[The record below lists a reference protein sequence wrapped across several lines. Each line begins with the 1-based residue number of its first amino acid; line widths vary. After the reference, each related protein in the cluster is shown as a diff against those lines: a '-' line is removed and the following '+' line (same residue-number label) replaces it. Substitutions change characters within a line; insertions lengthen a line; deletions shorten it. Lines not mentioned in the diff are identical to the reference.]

1 MRIDKILRIALP
13 LLAGTALIGTGYSI
27 FSFANLSTS
36 ATFDT
41 NGPAVSVSGKANVG
55 TLEVKPVQQ
64 NVNINTGEV
73 TYSEFTMDKYLIIMQ
88 NRVYLNFSHFEL
100 TYTPLDTS
108 WEEGITIPVV
118 ITAKMVLNGKLP
130 EYFHSN
136 AWTED
141 QANSGTYLFTVGTY
155 DVKESE
161 PTVVHQISPTLDYNE
176 GKDPQAMA
184 DVLNIQNDIIADT
197 TNSVVSFT
205 FTARLRSDLPIEET
219 PGA

>member
-41 NGPAVSVSGKANVG
+41 NGPAVSVSGKADVG

-73 TYSEFTMDKYLIIMQ
+73 TYSEFTMAKYLIIMQ

-118 ITAKMVLNGKLP
+118 ITAKMVLSGKLP

-136 AWTED
+136 AWTKD

-155 DVKESE
+155 DVKEGES
-161 PTVVHQISPTLDYNE
+161 TVVHQISPTLEYNE

-197 TNSVVSFT
+197 NSVVSFT
-205 FTARLRSDLPIEET
+205 FTASLRSDLPIEET

>member
-41 NGPAVSVSGKANVG
+41 NGPAVSVSGKADVG

-73 TYSEFTMDKYLIIMQ
+73 TYSEFTMAKYLIIMQ
-88 NRVYLNFSHFEL
+88 NRVNLNFSHFEL
-100 TYTPLDTS
+100 TYTPLATS
-108 WEEGITIPVV
+108 WEDGITIPVV

-136 AWTED
+136 AWTKD

-197 TNSVVSFT
+197 NSVVSFT
-205 FTARLRSDLPIEET
+205 FTASLRSDLPIEET

>member
-41 NGPAVSVSGKANVG
+41 NGPAVSVSGKADVG

-73 TYSEFTMDKYLIIMQ
+73 TYSEFTMAKYLIIMQ
-88 NRVYLNFSHFEL
+88 NRVNLNFSHFEL
-100 TYTPLDTS
+100 TYTPPATS
-108 WEEGITIPVV
+108 WEDGITIPVV
-118 ITAKMVLNGKLP
+118 ITAKMVLSGKLP

-136 AWTED
+136 AWTKD
-141 QANSGTYLFTVGTY
+141 QDNSGTYLFTVGTY
-155 DVKESE
+155 DVKEGE

-176 GKDPQAMA
+176 GKDPQEMA

-197 TNSVVSFT
+197 NSVVSFT
-205 FTARLRSDLPIEET
+205 FTASLRSDLPIEET

>member
-41 NGPAVSVSGKANVG
+41 NGPAVSVSGKADVG

-64 NVNINTGEV
+64 NVNIDSGEV
-73 TYSEFTMDKYLIIMQ
+73 TYSEFTMAKYLIIMQ

-108 WEEGITIPVV
+108 WEDGITIPVV

-136 AWTED
+136 AWTKD

-184 DVLNIQNDIIADT
+184 DVLNIQNDIIDDPH
-197 TNSVVSFT
+197 SVVSFT
-205 FTARLRSDLPIEET
+205 ASLRSDLPIEET

>member
-41 NGPAVSVSGKANVG
+41 NGPAVSVSGKADVG

-100 TYTPLDTS
+100 TYTPPTTN

-118 ITAKMVLNGKLP
+118 ITRRRW
-130 EYFHSN
+130 F
-136 AWTED
+136 
-141 QANSGTYLFTVGTY
+141 
-155 DVKESE
+155 
-161 PTVVHQISPTLDYNE
+161 
-176 GKDPQAMA
+176 
-184 DVLNIQNDIIADT
+184 
-197 TNSVVSFT
+197 
-205 FTARLRSDLPIEET
+205 
-219 PGA
+219 

>member
-41 NGPAVSVSGKANVG
+41 NGPAVSVSGKADVG

-73 TYSEFTMDKYLIIMQ
+73 TYSEFTMAKYLIIMQ

-100 TYTPLDTS
+100 TYTPPTTN

-130 EYFHSN
+130 KYFHSN

-176 GKDPQAMA
+176 GKDPQEMA

-197 TNSVVSFT
+197 NSVVSFT
-205 FTARLRSDLPIEET
+205 FTASLRSDLPIEET

>member
-13 LLAGTALIGTGYSI
+13 LLAGAALIGTGYSI

-41 NGPAVSVSGKANVG
+41 NGPAVSVSGKADVG

-64 NVNINTGEV
+64 NVNIDSGEV
-73 TYSEFTMDKYLIIMQ
+73 TYSEFTMAKYLIIMQ

-100 TYTPLDTS
+100 TYTPPTTN

-155 DVKESE
+155 DVKEGE
-161 PTVVHQISPTLDYNE
+161 PTVVHQISPTLDYKE

-197 TNSVVSFT
+197 NSVVSFT
-205 FTARLRSDLPIEET
+205 FTASLRSDRPIEET

>member
-41 NGPAVSVSGKANVG
+41 NGPAVSVSGKADVG

-118 ITAKMVLNGKLP
+118 ITAKMVLGGKLP

-155 DVKESE
+155 DVKEGE
-161 PTVVHQISPTLDYNE
+161 PIVVHQISPTLDYNE
-176 GKDPQAMA
+176 GKDPQEMA
-184 DVLNIQNDIIADT
+184 DVLKIQNDIIADT

-205 FTARLRSDLPIEET
+205 FTASLRSDLPIEET

>member
-41 NGPAVSVSGKANVG
+41 NGPAVSVSGKADVG

-73 TYSEFTMDKYLIIMQ
+73 TYSEFTMAKYLIIMQ

-100 TYTPLDTS
+100 TYTPPTTN

-155 DVKESE
+155 DVKEGE
-161 PTVVHQISPTLDYNE
+161 PTVVHQISPTLDYKE

-184 DVLNIQNDIIADT
+184 DVLNIQNDIIDDPH
-197 TNSVVSFT
+197 SVVSFT
-205 FTARLRSDLPIEET
+205 FTASLRSNLPIEET

>member
-41 NGPAVSVSGKANVG
+41 NGPAVSVSGKADVG

-73 TYSEFTMDKYLIIMQ
+73 TYSEFTMAKYLIIMQ

-100 TYTPLDTS
+100 TYTPLVTS

-118 ITAKMVLNGKLP
+118 ITAKMVLSGKLP

-136 AWTED
+136 AWTEE

-155 DVKESE
+155 DVKEGE
-161 PTVVHQISPTLDYNE
+161 PTVVHQISPTLDYKE

-184 DVLNIQNDIIADT
+184 DVLRIQNDIIAD

-205 FTARLRSDLPIEET
+205 FTASLRSDLPIEET

>member
-41 NGPAVSVSGKANVG
+41 NGPAVSVSGKADVG

-73 TYSEFTMDKYLIIMQ
+73 TYSEFTMAKYLIIMQ

-155 DVKESE
+155 DVKEGE

-184 DVLNIQNDIIADT
+184 DVLRIQNDIIAD

-205 FTARLRSDLPIEET
+205 FTASLRSDLPIEET

>member
-41 NGPAVSVSGKANVG
+41 NGPAVSVSGKADVG

-73 TYSEFTMDKYLIIMQ
+73 TYSEFTMAKYLIIMQ
-88 NRVYLNFSHFEL
+88 NRVNLNFSHFEL
-100 TYTPLDTS
+100 TYTPPATS
-108 WEEGITIPVV
+108 WEDGITIPVV

-136 AWTED
+136 AWTKD
-141 QANSGTYLFTVGTY
+141 QTNSGTYLFTVGTY
-155 DVKESE
+155 DVKEGE

-197 TNSVVSFT
+197 NSVVSFT
-205 FTARLRSDLPIEET
+205 FTASLRSDLPIEET
-219 PGA
+219 SGA

>member
-27 FSFANLSTS
+27 VSFANLSTS

-41 NGPAVSVSGKANVG
+41 NGPAVSVSGKADVG

-136 AWTED
+136 AWTKD

-155 DVKESE
+155 DVKEGE

-184 DVLNIQNDIIADT
+184 DVLRIQNDIIAD

-205 FTARLRSDLPIEET
+205 FTASLRSDLPIEET

>member
-41 NGPAVSVSGKANVG
+41 NGPAVSVSGKADVG

-73 TYSEFTMDKYLIIMQ
+73 TYSEFTMAKYLIIMQ

-155 DVKESE
+155 DVKEGE

-197 TNSVVSFT
+197 NSVVSFT
-205 FTARLRSDLPIEET
+205 FTASLRSDLPIEET

>member
-41 NGPAVSVSGKANVG
+41 NGPAVSVSGKADVG

-73 TYSEFTMDKYLIIMQ
+73 TYSEFTMAKYLIIMQ

-136 AWTED
+136 AWTKD

-155 DVKESE
+155 DVKEGE

-176 GKDPQAMA
+176 GQAPQAMA

-197 TNSVVSFT
+197 NSVVSFT
-205 FTARLRSDLPIEET
+205 FTASLRSDLPIEET

>member
-41 NGPAVSVSGKANVG
+41 NGPAVSVSGKADVG

-136 AWTED
+136 AWTKD

-155 DVKESE
+155 DVKEGE

-184 DVLNIQNDIIADT
+184 DVLRIQNDIIAD

-205 FTARLRSDLPIEET
+205 FTASLRSDLPIEET

>member
-1 MRIDKILRIALP
+1 M
-13 LLAGTALIGTGYSI
+13 
-27 FSFANLSTS
+27 
-36 ATFDT
+36 
-41 NGPAVSVSGKANVG
+41 
-55 TLEVKPVQQ
+55 KPVQQ
-64 NVNINTGEV
+64 NVNIDSGEV
-73 TYSEFTMDKYLIIMQ
+73 TYSEFTMAKYLIIMQ

-118 ITAKMVLNGKLP
+118 ITAKMVLTGKLP

-155 DVKESE
+155 DVKGGE

-197 TNSVVSFT
+197 NSVVSFT
-205 FTARLRSDLPIEET
+205 FTASLRSDLPIEET

>member
-41 NGPAVSVSGKANVG
+41 NGPAVSVSGKADVG

-100 TYTPLDTS
+100 TYTPLATS
-108 WEEGITIPVV
+108 WEDGITIPVV
-118 ITAKMVLNGKLP
+118 ITAKMVLNSKLP

-136 AWTED
+136 AWTKD

-155 DVKESE
+155 DVKEGE

-176 GKDPQAMA
+176 GKDPQEMA
-184 DVLNIQNDIIADT
+184 DVLNIQNDIIDDPH
-197 TNSVVSFT
+197 SVVSFT
-205 FTARLRSDLPIEET
+205 FTASLRSDLPIEET

>member
-41 NGPAVSVSGKANVG
+41 NGPAVSVSGKADVG
-55 TLEVKPVQQ
+55 TLEVKPVLQ

-73 TYSEFTMDKYLIIMQ
+73 TYSEFTMAKYLIIMQ

-100 TYTPLDTS
+100 TYTPPTTN

-155 DVKESE
+155 DVKEGE
-161 PTVVHQISPTLDYNE
+161 PTVVHQISPTLDYKE

-197 TNSVVSFT
+197 NSVVSFT
-205 FTARLRSDLPIEET
+205 FTASLRSNLPIEET

>member
-41 NGPAVSVSGKANVG
+41 NGPAVSVSGKADVG

-64 NVNINTGEV
+64 NVNIGSGEV

-100 TYTPLDTS
+100 TYTPPATS
-108 WEEGITIPVV
+108 WEDGITIPVV
-118 ITAKMVLNGKLP
+118 ITAKMVLSGKLP

-136 AWTED
+136 AWTKD

-155 DVKESE
+155 DVKEGE
-161 PTVVHQISPTLDYNE
+161 PTVVHQISPTLDYKE

-184 DVLNIQNDIIADT
+184 DVLNIQNDIIDDPH
-197 TNSVVSFT
+197 SVVSFT
-205 FTARLRSDLPIEET
+205 FTASLRSDLPIEET